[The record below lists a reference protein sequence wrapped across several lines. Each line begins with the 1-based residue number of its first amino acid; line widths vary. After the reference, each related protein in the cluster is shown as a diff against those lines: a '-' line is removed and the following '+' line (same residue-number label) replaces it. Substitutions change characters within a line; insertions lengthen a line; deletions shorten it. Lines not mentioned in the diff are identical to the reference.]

1 MRKHERLFASCIGGG
16 LASEMLAAGAADA
29 LSLKA
34 LAVWQLINIV
44 LMTAGFIGLK
54 IGGCEYVN

>member
-1 MRKHERLFASCIGGG
+1 MRKWERLFAGCIGCG
-16 LASEMLAAGAADA
+16 LASEMLSAGAVDA

-44 LMTAGFIGLK
+44 LMIAGFIGLK
-54 IGGCEYVN
+54 IGGCEYVD